1 MIRLARKEDGE
12 RLAAIVDD
20 AYALYIPRI
29 GGKPGPMLEDYADL
43 AAQGLAHVWVDEGLI
58 LGLIVLLDGEGYL
71 LLDNI
76 AVAPEAQGKGI
87 GRRLMAFVEAEALRR
102 GYMELRLYTNERMTE
117 NLSLYPKL
125 GFEET
130 HRGRQAG
137 FDRVFFRKRLDPHS
151 PERSDF

>member
-1 MIRLARKEDGE
+1 MIRLALKKDGE
-12 RLAAIVDD
+12 RLAAIVDA

-43 AAQGLAHVWVDEGLI
+43 AAQGLAHVWEESGAI
-58 LGLIVLLDGEGYL
+58 LGLVVLIDCDGYL

-87 GRRLMAFVEAEALRR
+87 GGRLLAFVEAEALRR
-102 GYMELRLYTNERMTE
+102 GFTELRLYTNEKMTE
-117 NLSLYPKL
+117 NLTLYPKL

-137 FDRVFFRKRLDPHS
+137 FDRVFFRKGLSR
-151 PERSDF
+151 

>member
-1 MIRLARKEDGE
+1 MIRLAVKEDGE
-12 RLAAIVDD
+12 RLAAIID
-20 AYALYIPRI
+20 AAYTLYIPRI

-43 AAQGLAHVWVDEGLI
+43 AAKELAHVWEERGEIVGLVV
-58 LGLIVLLDGEGYL
+58 LIDGDGFL

-87 GRRLMAFVEAEALRR
+87 GGRLLAFVEAEALRR
-102 GYMELRLYTNERMTE
+102 GFAELRLYTNEKMTE
-117 NLSLYPKL
+117 NLTLYPKL

-137 FDRVFFRKRLDPHS
+137 FDRVFFRKRLT
-151 PERSDF
+151 R